1 MASETTAG
9 PGASASSEVRTK
21 ICMLPFTSPSHE
33 PDGSI
38 RLCSASSIFR
48 FPPSDSNMGNARDQ
62 GLANVWGG
70 QKYRAVREGLLKGGD
85 QMAPFCAGCEY
96 RHDGPAW
103 MLQLHVALHAW
114 HNGVQTA
121 GIAAALLSQMSRYVE
136 YVDLAAKLG
145 IGHYPEVTRQTGGD
159 GAATTPNEVIETAE
173 SPEPTPPPA
182 GDRATAIPDELIEAA
197 GLPIYLDL
205 NTLNRCNVS
214 CVMCPPSLDVEARGG
229 KGYAYYRLTSDEY
242 DRLSANLNVKT
253 AHFVGAYAE
262 PLLNKDIF
270 EMVKTAHDRG
280 AFTAITTNA
289 MPLSASFSQRLIE
302 AGLDMM
308 TISLHGATA
317 ATAEGIMRRSN
328 FRRVVSNI
336 RDMQTAKRRS
346 GTAKPEIYFNYVAQQ
361 SNLEEI
367 PAFVALAAAL
377 EVKIVYVIHLID
389 GGIGVDKSTNPIHF
403 PDVLRRVLLNAVAK
417 AKELDVDLRISPAYY
432 GVMNHDGAG

>member
-1 MASETTAG
+1 MANETTADSG
-9 PGASASSEVRTK
+9 GFASSEVRTK
-21 ICMLPFTSPSHE
+21 LCMLPFTSPSHE

-48 FPPSDSNMGNARDQ
+48 FPPSDSNMGNARNQ
-62 GLANVWGG
+62 GLANVWTG

-85 QMAPFCAGCEY
+85 QMAPFCASCEY

-114 HNGVQTA
+114 HNGVRTA
-121 GIAAALLSQMSRYVE
+121 EIAASLRSRVPRYRE
-136 YVDLAAKLG
+136 YVDLAAKFG
-145 IGHYPEVTRQTGGD
+145 IAHF
-159 GAATTPNEVIETAE
+159 
-173 SPEPTPPPA
+173 PEPTPLPA
-182 GDRATAIPDELIEAA
+182 GDGAPAIPGDLIDAA

-214 CVMCPPSLDVEARGG
+214 CVMCPPSLEVEARGG
-229 KGYAYYRLTSDEY
+229 KGYAYYRLTSEEY
-242 DRLSANLNVKT
+242 DKLSANLNVKT

-289 MPLSASFSQRLIE
+289 MPLSASFSQKLIE

-317 ATAEGIMRRSN
+317 ATAESIMRRSS
-328 FRRVVSNI
+328 FRRILSNI
-336 RDMQTAKRRS
+336 RDLQDAKRRAR
-346 GTAKPEIYFNYVAQQ
+346 TAKPEIYFNFVAQR

-367 PAFVALAAAL
+367 PAFVALAADL
-377 EVKIVYVIHLID
+377 EVKIIHIVHLID
-389 GGIGVDKSTNPIHF
+389 GGTGVDKSANPIHF
-403 PDVLRRVLLNAVAK
+403 PDVLRRVLSEAIVK
-417 AKELDVDLRISPAYY
+417 AKELDIDLRISPAYY
-432 GVMNHDGAG
+432 GIMHKDELA